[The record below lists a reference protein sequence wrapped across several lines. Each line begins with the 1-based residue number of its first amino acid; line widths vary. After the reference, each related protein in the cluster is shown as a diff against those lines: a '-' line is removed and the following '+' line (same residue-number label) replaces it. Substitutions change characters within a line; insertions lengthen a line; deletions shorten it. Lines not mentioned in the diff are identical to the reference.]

1 MADTVRP
8 PGRVYGV
15 DPVRVNP
22 KEGNREHPPKRET
35 RPAPQKKPAAT
46 EPPEEAHQLDVE
58 V

>member
-15 DPVRVNP
+15 EPVRVNP
-22 KEGNREHPPKRET
+22 KEEGKERPPKRET
-35 RPAPQKKPAAT
+35 RPTPQKKPVAT